1 MRIWT
6 CLLRVILGKKPEMK
20 ISLSAPIVLALTLL
34 CSNLTAAA
42 PIDATLFTSYFF
54 DSTHTSLTWIVCG
67 STANTNGCY
76 SSGGLGPFGKVGT
89 MLEGYP
95 RTDVATNTVTREIYV
110 LDVAGGTNHNQV
122 VLNVYTKRDVITPD
136 YDTVTVTLSQTITLP
151 LTGGTSAKGMMAANK
166 KVLLTGTNLGAIAV
180 KVDKRA
186 FTLTQFGTYPSNLS
200 SITAD
205 QYGYISADFGEDEF
219 FQLDPDGNNIQGGGG
234 VWFMLNTVQGVPAA
248 LP

>member
-89 MLEGYP
+89 MLE
-95 RTDVATNTVTREIYV
+95 A
-110 LDVAGGTNHNQV
+110 
-122 VLNVYTKRDVITPD
+122 
-136 YDTVTVTLSQTITLP
+136 
-151 LTGGTSAKGMMAANK
+151 
-166 KVLLTGTNLGAIAV
+166 
-180 KVDKRA
+180 
-186 FTLTQFGTYPSNLS
+186 
-200 SITAD
+200 
-205 QYGYISADFGEDEF
+205 
-219 FQLDPDGNNIQGGGG
+219 
-234 VWFMLNTVQGVPAA
+234 
-248 LP
+248 